1 MDLSDEGPLP
11 VEDPEA
17 VRRSRPRPRR
27 ARRVLVPVSHRH
39 VGPAR
44 DAHRARRVR
53 LGDDES
59 NPAEPL
65 NVDRLALGDG
75 TVAEVAGERALDHLA
90 AHVHVGE
97 LRGRGEHD
105 AVGVLDVDGG
115 DGDGVA
121 DLHAGVRA
129 SVRVDEDGSFWG
141 VRAAGPHL
149 RDRGALTADLDGV
162 AAEEAEPLSG
172 GFGEPGDAR
181 PASRFSAAPHRSRR
195 PAVSFIRSVP
205 ATRPLPLPAIGGA
218 RAAAEPAIRP
228 PPTATPYPGRTRR
241 WICNRQG
248 TCAATRSTSP
258 ATPASGSTTPTATA
272 VRSAATRSRSRG
284 SRPLTC
290 CSGATSRGLPH
301 PDADPVGFER
311 FFVESAA
318 AADRFAVRYLV
329 YADLRDR
336 GFYLSP
342 AREPWPGGDVDAPD
356 AVDFVAYERGST
368 PDTGT

>member
-1 MDLSDEGPLP
+1 VPAGSVSATTNRIPPSRSTWTASPSVTGRS
-11 VEDPEA
+11 
-17 VRRSRPRPRR
+17 RRSRR
-27 ARRVLVPVSHRH
+27 
-39 VGPAR
+39 
-44 DAHRARRVR
+44 
-53 LGDDES
+53 
-59 NPAEPL
+59 
-65 NVDRLALGDG
+65 
-75 TVAEVAGERALDHLA
+75 ERALDHLA

-172 GFGEPGDAR
+172 GFGEPGDA
-181 PASRFSAAPHRSRR
+181 PARVPLLGGTHRE
-195 PAVSFIRSVP
+195 PEAGGVVHTLRSGHSP
-205 ATRPLPLPAIGGA
+205 FTLTRHRGA

-228 PPTATPYPGRTRR
+228 PPTATLYPGRTRR

-290 CSGATSRGLPH
+290 CSGATSRSLPH